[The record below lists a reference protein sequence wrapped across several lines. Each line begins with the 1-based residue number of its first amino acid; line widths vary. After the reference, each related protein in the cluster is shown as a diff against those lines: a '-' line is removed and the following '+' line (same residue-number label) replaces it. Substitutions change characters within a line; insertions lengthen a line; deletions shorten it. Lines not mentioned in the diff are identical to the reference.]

1 MIKEIYSKQ
10 PLSSSLVPV
19 GIMGLGHCFGALTFL
34 KFIEMDIER
43 TDQLS
48 SYGMIGDEKFVCQY
62 VLKHTSK
69 GIWFGDNPLYQ
80 DTSVLFIQI
89 IVMYIVGR
97 IIYLLLRP
105 CHQTFL
111 ISQIVVSYF
120 FSFHHN

>member
-1 MIKEIYSKQ
+1 
-10 PLSSSLVPV
+10 
-19 GIMGLGHCFGALTFL
+19 
-34 KFIEMDIER
+34 MDIER